1 MNVIAVESSS
11 VAALSYDEAR
21 GILQLEFRSRAVY
34 LYFGVSAAVHEAMRR
49 APSRGKYFNR
59 VIRGHFPYA
68 LASRAQVCVAGK
80 D

>member
-1 MNVIAVESSS
+1 LSRWNRAT
-11 VAALSYDEAR
+11 VAALSYDEAS

-34 LYFGVSAAVHEAMRR
+34 RYFGVPVAVHESLLR
-49 APSRGKYFNR
+49 ALSRGKYFNR

-68 LASRAQVCVAGK
+68 PASRGQVCVAGK